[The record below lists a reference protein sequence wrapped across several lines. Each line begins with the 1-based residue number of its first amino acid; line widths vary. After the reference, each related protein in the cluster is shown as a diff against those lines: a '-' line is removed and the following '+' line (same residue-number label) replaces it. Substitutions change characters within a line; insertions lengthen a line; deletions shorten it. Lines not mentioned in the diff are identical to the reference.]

1 MVTYVIRDGELVQ
14 KHAVVK
20 DTRQI
25 MPDIKPY
32 KSMIDGHMVTSRSHH
47 RTHLRDHDCIEVGNE
62 SMETKLA
69 PPSKEARRRALHEQL
84 SGMTDN
90 DANRILSRLRD
101 EAHNQ
106 RR

>member
-47 RTHLRDHDCIEVGNE
+47 RTHLRDHDCI
-62 SMETKLA
+62 
-69 PPSKEARRRALHEQL
+69 
-84 SGMTDN
+84 
-90 DANRILSRLRD
+90 
-101 EAHNQ
+101 
-106 RR
+106 